1 MGMILLGLR
10 NLFRSK
16 VRLAIVVVLIAV
28 PFFLLL
34 IMQAIG
40 GAIQSQTE
48 VLKRDVNTLLQL
60 RARGSMGHINMVG
73 QDRILPQG
81 VLDKVK
87 QIEHVVHVEPYLLA
101 MAPITEPNFVMH
113 VGLEPSAEKRLESH
127 GEAGNPRI
135 IAGRDFTPQDRGQEV
150 GIIGQ
155 GYAKWAGITAQD
167 IENGKASLVIDPTR
181 THPVIFRMDRP
192 KRTLN
197 IIGMYASGY
206 VFGDLQ
212 LFMPLNTLRDIYAV
226 NQGISWVFVRA
237 DSVDNVE
244 SVTKKLQEVVGDVA
258 DILAPKGAAVF
269 TATTSRTV
277 TRLATGGAAL
287 AVVLMTIINFFV
299 TLMQVRERSGE
310 IGTLKAIGA
319 SDGGVTIEV
328 LTEAIALTIL
338 GGLFAL
344 ILFRMLGETITGPVF
359 AFGITPFLP
368 SHYKPLVQ
376 SLSVSSQI
384 SASGLGVLALN
395 AFLASAIGS
404 AYGLW
409 QVVKLSPLEAM
420 KHE

>member
-1 MGMILLGLR
+1 MIVLGLR

-16 VRLAIVVVLIAV
+16 LRLAVVVILIAV

-34 IMQAIG
+34 VMKAIG
-40 GAIQSQTE
+40 DGIQSQTE

-60 RARGSMGHINMVG
+60 RARGSMGHVNMVG
-73 QDRILPQG
+73 QDRILPQNI
-81 VLDKVK
+81 LEKVR
-87 QIEHVVHVEPYLLA
+87 QIEHVEHVEPYLLA

-113 VGLEPSAEKRLESH
+113 VGLEPSAVKRLESH

-135 IAGRDFTPQDRGQEV
+135 IAGRDFTPDDAGKDV
-150 GIIGQ
+150 AIIGQ
-155 GYAKWAGITAQD
+155 GYARWAGITPDA
-167 IENGKASLVIDPTR
+167 IESGRATFVVDPTR
-181 THPVIFRMDRP
+181 THPVIFAMDRP
-192 KRTLN
+192 KRKLT

-206 VFGDLQ
+206 IFGDLQ
-212 LFMPLNTLRDIYAV
+212 LFIPMDTFRDIYGI
-226 NQGISWVFVRA
+226 NQGISWVFVRV
-237 DSVDNVE
+237 DSVDNVA
-244 SVTKKLQEVVGDVA
+244 SVTKRLQEVVGDVA

-287 AVVLMTIINFFV
+287 AVVLMTIVIFFV
-299 TLMQVRERSGE
+299 TLMQVRERSRE

-319 SDGGVTIEV
+319 SDGGVTVEV
-328 LTEAIALTIL
+328 LTEATALTIL
-338 GGLFAL
+338 GGLLAL
-344 ILFRMLGETITGPVF
+344 IFFKILGETISGPVF

-368 SHYKPLVQ
+368 SHYQPLVQ
-376 SLSVSSQI
+376 SLSIGNQI
-384 SASGLGVLALN
+384 SASGLGVLVSV